1 MENNF
6 QREYLVKA
14 IQQTTKGIFNLK
26 CMIRAYTRI
35 IERERPK
42 LFDTYY
48 SPVELWLTRDRLHRA
63 EKELI
68 ERKAYLKKLHK
79 LLSKIDA

>member
-1 MENNF
+1 MF
-6 QREYLVKA
+6 Q
-14 IQQTTKGIFNLK
+14 IQQTTAEIFNLK
-26 CMIRAYTRI
+26 CTIKCCVRT

-42 LFDTYY
+42 LFNTYY
-48 SPVELWLTRDRLHRA
+48 SPVNLWLTRDRLHRA

-79 LLSKIDA
+79 SLSKLDA